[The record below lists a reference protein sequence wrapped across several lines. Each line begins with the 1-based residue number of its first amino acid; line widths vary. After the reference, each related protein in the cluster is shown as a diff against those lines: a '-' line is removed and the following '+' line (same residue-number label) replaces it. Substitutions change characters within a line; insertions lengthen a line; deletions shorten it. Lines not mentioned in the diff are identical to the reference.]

1 MATLLHVTGDGHEP
15 LAAFSGHLVRN
26 LEWDRYSPEAVD
38 AAVDAVIA
46 SPSSPADAVQLV
58 IDLRRAGRA
67 QEVILVSDGSPGW
80 TSVGSALDG
89 VQVVD
94 DMAGLRRA
102 LGEEPVH
109 PLQVP
114 HDQGYAPGA
123 EDLESRRHVPRG
135 GTRGLLRERL
145 GDGTGAIGRSMRDFD
160 RELERDGLRDPVH
173 DHPVGT
179 TRTMPALPPPQVR
192 AAPDPVTVP
201 PPAHP
206 APSARSAPSPH
217 SAPRPEDETR
227 SRRTRREVSEPDAL
241 VPALLAVSDR
251 LYGVRETGT
260 AVAGHVKEEV
270 GVDAVAVLVPD
281 GAVWAVAGA
290 VGHRHLEERLTLTAD
305 HWLVQEVTEVQHGV
319 IVEDTDIA
327 RARLAGAPLAAW
339 PHLLACPLTSVH
351 GLVLLARSGGGPAF
365 TSRDLAH
372 ASQALRDA
380 GSLFSS
386 AVLVRELARRLRTM
400 AELDDPGF
408 D

>member
-15 LAAFSGHLVRN
+15 LAAFAGHLVRN
-26 LEWDRYSPEAVD
+26 LEWARYSPEAVD
-38 AAVDAVIA
+38 EGVDAVIA

-58 IDLRRAGRA
+58 VDLRRAGRV
-67 QEVILVSDGSPGW
+67 QDVILVSDGSPGW

-94 DMAGLRRA
+94 DLAGLRRA
-102 LGEEPVH
+102 LGEQPVH
-109 PLQVP
+109 PLRVV
-114 HDQGYAPGA
+114 HDHKG
-123 EDLESRRHVPRG
+123 LEGGDPEVRRHVPRG

-160 RELERDGLRDPVH
+160 RELERDGLRDPID
-173 DHPVGT
+173 DHQIAT
-179 TRTMPALPPPQVR
+179 TTTLPP
-192 AAPDPVTVP
+192 ATAPAPEPGDPVAGPGQAPVP
-201 PPAHP
+201 PAPPARVAP
-206 APSARSAPSPH
+206 APPSPR
-217 SAPRPEDETR
+217 AEADPT
-227 SRRTRREVSEPDAL
+227 SRRTRREVSDPDAL

-260 AVAGHVKEEV
+260 AVAGHVKEVV

-281 GAVWAVAGA
+281 GAVWTVAGA
-290 VGHRHLEERLTLTAD
+290 VGHRHLEERLTVTAD
-305 HWLVQEVTEVQHGV
+305 HWLVKEVTEVQHGV

-351 GLVLLARSGGGPAF
+351 GLVLLARSDNGPAF

-372 ASQALRDA
+372 ASQALGEA
-380 GSLFSS
+380 GPLFSA